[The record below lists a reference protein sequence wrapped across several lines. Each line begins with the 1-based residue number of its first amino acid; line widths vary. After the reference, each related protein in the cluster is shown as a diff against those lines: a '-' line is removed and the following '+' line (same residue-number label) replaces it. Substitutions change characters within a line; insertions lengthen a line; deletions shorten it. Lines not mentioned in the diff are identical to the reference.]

1 MALKRYKANADN
13 TIVNTYLA
21 DLSNRGTG
29 SNSGQADVM
38 EIYSVYG
45 RQSSGSQELS
55 RILVNFPVSQIT
67 TDRSSGKLPS
77 SGSVKFYLRLFSAE
91 SSKTVPK
98 DFKLVVQPV
107 SHSWQE
113 GDGLDLENYSDITN
127 NGTGSNWINAGNRG
141 RPETS
146 KVQFVTDTASSY
158 EDEYV
163 LLTDSYRKLYAFWFN
178 NGGGSAPD
186 VAPDEVEVDISAGS
200 TAAEYSNKFK
210 LAVLSSSANITA
222 ASASS
227 PAATT
232 KTTNKLGGAVRA
244 ATRDT
249 SLSDSIL
256 IVSTV
261 ISGSGSGPWRNV
273 GGDYMQTGR
282 DGNAG
287 GTGLTFT
294 QRFSTGLE
302 NVEIDITKLV
312 ERWLA
317 GTTNT
322 YGVGVRLSA
331 SFEAYSKTAVSG
343 TVKNVA
349 GAKKSYYTKR
359 FFARGS
365 QFFFKRPVLEARW
378 NSVRKDDRGDFY
390 FSSSLGTDEDNM
402 NTLYLYNYV
411 RGRLR
416 NIPAVGTGKLYVKLY
431 SGSSDNTK
439 PNTTPLRIHVPYS
452 RSTDRPRTVYT
463 ASWHSTGIYTCSVCL
478 TKSATRTVSNLYD
491 VWYNGTTQYFTG
503 SILPKTL
510 SPSNHSR
517 EPVYYLNITNLQR
530 EYTPTQNARFNL
542 YVRNKY
548 WDPTIYTKANSTPA
562 TTTIPSASY
571 RVSRI
576 IDGLE
581 AVPHYTGSNFATGLS
596 YDVSGNYFDLDM
608 KLLQPGYEYALRF
621 AFYDPEL
628 VAWQEQDEIFKFRV
642 RKNEH

>member
-1 MALKRYKANADN
+1 MAIKRYKASADN

-21 DLSNRGTG
+21 DLSNRATG
-29 SNSGQADVM
+29 ANAGQADVM
-38 EIYSVYG
+38 EIYSIYG

-77 SGSVKFYLRLFSAE
+77 SGSVKFYLRLFSAK
-91 SSKTVPK
+91 SSKTVPR

-113 GDGLDLENYSDITN
+113 GDGLDLENYSDLTN
-127 NGTGSNWINAGNRG
+127 NGTGSNWMNAGNRG

-146 KVQFVTDTASSY
+146 KVRFLTDDSDDLQSN
-158 EDEYV
+158 YV
-163 LLTDSYRKLYAFWFN
+163 LLYDSYRTAYAFYFTN
-178 NGGGSAPD
+178 DAGGSAPG
-186 VAPDEVEVDISAGS
+186 VASNEVEVALTSL
-200 TAAEYSNKFK
+200 AASSSFSNKFK

-222 ASASS
+222 EKASR

-232 KTTNKLGGAVRA
+232 KTTNKIGGAVKVS
-244 ATRDT
+244 T
-249 SLSDSIL
+249 SSADPGPTMLA
-256 IVSTV
+256 VSTV

-273 GGDYMQTGR
+273 GGDYLHAAR
-282 DGNAG
+282 DGSP
-287 GTGLTFT
+287 GTDLTFT
-294 QRFSTGLE
+294 QRFSNGLAD
-302 NVEIDITKLV
+302 VEIDITKLV
-312 ERWLA
+312 ERWVA
-317 GTTNT
+317 GTTST

-331 SFEAYSKTAVSG
+331 SFEAYSKTTTSG
-343 TVKNVA
+343 TIKNLA

-390 FSSSLGTDEDNM
+390 FSSSLGTDDDNM
-402 NTLYLYNYV
+402 NTLFLYNYV

-416 NIPAVGTGKLYVKLY
+416 NIPSVGTGKVYLKLY

-439 PNTTPLRIHVPYS
+439 PNTTPLRLHLPSS
-452 RSTDRPRTVYT
+452 RSTQRPRTVVTGGYYK
-463 ASWHSTGIYTCSVCL
+463 TGIYTASVCL
-478 TKSATRTVSNLYD
+478 TKSVTRTVSSLYD
-491 VWYNGTTQYFTG
+491 VWFKGTTQYFTG
-503 SILPKTL
+503 TILPKTL
-510 SPSNHSR
+510 GASNHAR

-530 EYTPTQNARFNL
+530 EYASTQNARFNV
-542 YVRNKY
+542 YVRNKF
-548 WDPTIYTKANSTPA
+548 WNPTIYTKASSTPM

-571 RVSRI
+571 RVTRV

-581 AVPHYTGSNFATGLS
+581 AIAHYTGSNFATGMS

-628 VAWQEQDEIFKFRV
+628 VAWQEQDEIFKFKV